1 MAEAQAQA
9 QASSLTKL
17 KRGDCASIA
26 TASLKC
32 QEVARLRGDTQA
44 CAPLI
49 AEYRTCTAEARKAAA
64 AARAAERQ

>member
-17 KRGDCASIA
+17 KRGD
-26 TASLKC
+26 
-32 QEVARLRGDTQA
+32 TQA

-49 AEYRTCTAEARKAAA
+49 AEYRTCTTEARKAAA